1 MRASAKYLPPLY
13 VFVLL
18 FVFAGCRGGVIADEY
33 DDQNG
38 SGAEHSSV
46 LQPAPRGC
54 EPTTGTVMEANVSLA
69 VGACEFNVVLS
80 RNCCRVG
87 LTITI
92 EMDGSEVFAL
102 PSWTP
107 IENKSECLR
116 WWQDFA
122 LVNNMAFSSQQDLIV
137 VKRK

>member
-1 MRASAKYLPPLY
+1 MCASASYLPAL
-13 VFVLL
+13 FACMLL
-18 FVFAGCRGGVIADEY
+18 FAFAGCRGGVAVNERGA
-33 DDQNG
+33 QSG
-38 SGAEHSSV
+38 SGAENPSV
-46 LQPAPRGC
+46 LQSAPRGG
-54 EPTTGTVMEANVSLA
+54 EPTTGTVIEAEA
-69 VGACEFNVVLS
+69 GPIVGPCEFEVVLS

-92 EMDGSEVFAL
+92 EWDGSEGFVL
-102 PSWTP
+102 PNWTP

-122 LVNNMAFSSQQDLIV
+122 LVNSMAFSSQEDFIV